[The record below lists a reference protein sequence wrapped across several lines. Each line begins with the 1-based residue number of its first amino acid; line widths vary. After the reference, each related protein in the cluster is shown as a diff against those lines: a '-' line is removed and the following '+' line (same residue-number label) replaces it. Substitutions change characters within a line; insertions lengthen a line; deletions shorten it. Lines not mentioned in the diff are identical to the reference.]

1 VGGGG
6 GGGGEEACRS
16 FFDKSVKKRW
26 RLMGKIASSNLE
38 MCITAKNYIDIL
50 KLMALEYIC
59 IKKLQPYNLT
69 GLSDCQLLGL

>member
-1 VGGGG
+1 
-6 GGGGEEACRS
+6 
-16 FFDKSVKKRW
+16 
-26 RLMGKIASSNLE
+26 MGKIASSNLE